1 MKKIKLCYLSILFVV
16 FNFQLISQ
24 TGTKTITCLF
34 LGNSYTYVNDL
45 PLLIDSLA
53 KANGDD
59 LVYDQNTPGGH
70 TFNNHFNNATSLAKI
85 NLQAWQ
91 YVVLQAQS
99 QEPSFSPA
107 QVNVQTLPFAIKL
120 DSAINQNNTCSQTV
134 FYQTWGRKFGDAS
147 NCGFYPPVCTYTGM
161 QNRLRASY
169 KLFAD
174 TTKSIMSPVGEAFR
188 ASISYSPA
196 LDLYSGDQ
204 SHPSMEGS
212 YLAACVFYEVL
223 FKKSVINNS
232 FKAGLAN
239 NVASHLQ
246 LMANKTVNDSL
257 LTWNI
262 GVYEPHAAF
271 TFSTPVSASVQFSAV
286 STTTLFTHKWYFGDG
301 STSTTVHPS
310 KSYSASGTYTI
321 SHVVKFGCSKDSI
334 SKVVTITP
342 TAVSK
347 NVLQTITLKPNP
359 VKDRLFIDYPQEQK
373 GQCLI
378 YDLQL
383 KLIAKYDLATE
394 LNLSHLNPG
403 TYFLEIVSSDS
414 KQRFKFIKE

>member
-1 MKKIKLCYLSILFVV
+1 MKSFKLLLLALA
-16 FNFQLISQ
+16 LISFNLGVIAQ
-24 TGTKTITCLF
+24 TSTKTLTCLF

-99 QEPSFSPA
+99 QEPSFSPS
-107 QVNVQTLPFAIKL
+107 QVNTQTTPFAIKL
-120 DSAINQNNTCSQTV
+120 DSAIHHNNACSQTV
-134 FYQTWGRKFGDAS
+134 FYETWGRKFGDAS
-147 NCGFYPPVCTYTGM
+147 NCASYPPVCTYTGM
-161 QNRLRASY
+161 QDRLRASY

-174 TTKSIMSPVGEAFR
+174 TTKSIVSPVGEAFR
-188 ASISYSPA
+188 ASITQSPSVN
-196 LDLYSGDQ
+196 LYSGDN
-204 SHPSMEGS
+204 SHPSLEGS

-232 FKAGLAN
+232 FKAGLSN

-271 TFSTPVSASVQFSAV
+271 TFSNSIAASVQFSAV

-301 STSTTVHPS
+301 STSTSVHPL
-310 KSYSASGTYTI
+310 KSYTTAGTYTVG
-321 SHVVKFGCSKDSI
+321 HVVKFGCSKDST
-334 SKVVTITP
+334 SKVVNITP
-342 TAVSK
+342 TGISK
-347 NVLQTITLKPNP
+347 NVSQVITLKPNP
-359 VKDRLFIDYPQEQK
+359 VKDKLYIDYPKEQK
-373 GQCLI
+373 GTCTI

-383 KLIAKYDLATE
+383 KLVAKYELTTE
-394 LNLSHLNPG
+394 LDLSNLNSG
-403 TYFLEIVSSDS
+403 TYILEIISSDS
-414 KQRFKFIKE
+414 KQRIKFIKE

>member
-1 MKKIKLCYLSILFVV
+1 MKKIKLYYISILFAFV
-16 FNFQLISQ
+16 NFQLNAQ
-24 TGTKTITCLF
+24 TTTKTITCLF

-70 TFNNHFNNATSLAKI
+70 TFNNHFNNPVSLSKI
-85 NLQAWQ
+85 NQQAWQ

-107 QVNVQTLPFAIKL
+107 QVNAQTLPFAIKL
-120 DSAINQNNTCSQTV
+120 DSAINQNSNCSQTV
-134 FYQTWGRKFGDAS
+134 FYETWGRKFGDAS
-147 NCGFYPPVCTYTGM
+147 NCGVYPPVCTYTGM

-174 TTKSIMSPVGEAFR
+174 TTKSILSPVGEAFR
-188 ASISYSPA
+188 ASITYSPA

-204 SHPSMEGS
+204 SHPSIEGS

-232 FKAGLAN
+232 FKAGLTN

-246 LMANKTVNDSL
+246 LMASKTVNDSL

-271 TFSTPVSASVQFSAV
+271 TFSAPVSASVQFSAV

-301 STSTTVHPS
+301 STSTAVHPS
-310 KSYSASGTYTI
+310 KSYVSAGTYTI
-321 SHVVKFGCSKDSI
+321 SHVVKFGCSKDSTT
-334 SKVVTITP
+334 KVITITP
-342 TAVSK
+342 TGVSK

-359 VKDRLFIDYPQEQK
+359 AKDQLFINYPKDLK
-373 GQCLI
+373 GLCLI
-378 YDLQL
+378 YDMQL
-383 KLIAKYDLATE
+383 KLVAKYDLAAE
-394 LNLSHLNPG
+394 LDLNNLNPG
-403 TYFLEIVSSDS
+403 TYILEVITSDS
-414 KQRFKFIKE
+414 KQRLKFIKE